1 MLIILHGENLLSL
14 DVGGSGL
21 GLVNLRHRAGQHV
34 LGDQQEVRPLPQ
46 QIRTAAI
53 IYAYILFILVLI
65 E

>member
-1 MLIILHGENLLSL
+1 
-14 DVGGSGL
+14 
-21 GLVNLRHRAGQHV
+21 VNLRHRAGQHV
-34 LGDQQEVRPLPQ
+34 LGDQQEVRPPPQ